1 MLLALLAGIGAGFV
15 YCLPVSSVNVEIVRR
30 GLAGGFHAALL
41 VSLGAIVG
49 DLAWLVGAVLG
60 AELILARPAWRAAIG
75 LAGAL
80 VLWWLAWDAFR
91 SSRRAADVIAHAPAR
106 PGRDFWVGALLCLAN
121 PYAILVLMA
130 LIASVGPRHAS
141 GGTAM
146 RWAFYVGIPLG
157 AVVFSFAAAG
167 IVGWGRRFVTA
178 RSLAL
183 VERAS
188 AVVLTGLGVLLAWQA
203 LRIVRG

>member
-1 MLLALLAGIGAGFV
+1 VLLALLAGVGVGLV

-30 GLAGGFHAALL
+30 GLAAGFHSALL

-49 DLAWLVGAVLG
+49 DLAWLAGAVLG

-80 VLWWLAWDAFR
+80 VLWWLAWDALR
-91 SSRRAADVIAHAPAR
+91 SSRRAADVIARAPSR
-106 PGRDFWVGALLCLAN
+106 PGRDFWVGALLCLSN
-121 PYAILVLMA
+121 PQAILVLMA
-130 LIASVGPRHAS
+130 LIASVGPRTAS

-146 RWAFYVGIPLG
+146 RGAFYAGIPLG

-167 IVGWGRRFVTA
+167 VVAWGRRFVTP

-188 AVVLTGLGVLLAWQA
+188 AAVLAGLGVLLAWQT
-203 LRIVRG
+203 LGLVRG